1 VSRIPVAPLVKFL
14 VFGLVTMLATTVLGL
29 TIANAQSG
37 DRTVYSAR
45 FEDVTGLQR
54 GDDVRI
60 AGVIVGIVKD
70 IEVVDRRIARVDFEV
85 DSTLRLPATTRAA
98 VLYKNLIGQRF
109 LGLSQEQSA
118 CDPAAQPV
126 LAPGAVISVG
136 CTRKPLN
143 LTELFNGFRPLFQA
157 LEPEQVNT
165 LANEIIQVLQGQGG
179 TIESLLTSTASLTK
193 TLADKD
199 QVIGE
204 LIDNLNGVLDS
215 VTSRNDQLNDLIVSL
230 RELVAGLAEDR
241 EPIGNAI
248 SSIGD
253 LATTTSSL
261 LEEGRPALQAD
272 IAALG
277 DLADQLN
284 QGEPIIEHYL
294 QFAPYKL
301 NKIARA
307 GSYGSWFNFYL
318 CGLGGTIGLTLP
330 PPLPSIPKVDIGTLI
345 PPGAIGGPRC
355 GPDPDGLGD
364 DLAIGPP
371 WPVPGAEYGDGGQGD
386 GEHGHGDGHD
396 DPNKKASTT
405 SQDGVLKDP
414 KADLPLPAVE
424 GGN

>member
-1 VSRIPVAPLVKFL
+1 MSRIPVAPLVKFL
-14 VFGLVTMLATTVLGL
+14 VFAVVTMLATTVLGL
-29 TIANAQSG
+29 TIANSQGG
-37 DRTVYSAR
+37 DRTTYSAR
-45 FEDVTGLQR
+45 FEDVTGLLR

-60 AGVIVGIVKD
+60 AGVVVGSVKD
-70 IEVVDRRIARVDFEV
+70 IEVVDRRIARVDFEI
-85 DSTLRLPATTRAA
+85 DSSLRLPATTHAA

-109 LGLSQEQSA
+109 LGLSQEQQA
-118 CDPAAQPV
+118 CNPQAPQTLAA
-126 LAPGAVISVG
+126 GAVIPEG

-157 LEPEQVNT
+157 LDPEQVNT

-179 TIESLLTSTASLTK
+179 TIDSLLSSTASLTK

-199 QVIGE
+199 KVIGE
-204 LIDNLNGVLDS
+204 LIDNLNGVLDT

-253 LATTTSSL
+253 LAATTSSL
-261 LEEGRPALQAD
+261 LEEGRPALKAD

-277 DLADQLN
+277 DLADQLHE
-284 QGEPIIEHYL
+284 GEPIIEHYL

-318 CGLGGTIGLTLP
+318 CGLSGQIGITLP
-330 PPLPSIPKVDIGTLI
+330 PPLPKIGPFQIPVTQSEE
-345 PPGAIGGPRC
+345 PRC
-355 GPDPDGLGD
+355 SADPDGLGN
-364 DLAIGPP
+364 DLEIGPP
-371 WPVPGAEYGDGGQGD
+371 WPVPGTEYGDGD
-386 GEHGHGDGHD
+386 HGHGDGHD
-396 DPNKKASTT
+396 GDHGDPNKKAVHED
-405 SQDGVLKDP
+405 QLKEP
-414 KADLPLPAVE
+414 QADLPLPAV
-424 GGN
+424 GGGT

>member
-1 VSRIPVAPLVKFL
+1 MSRVPVAPLVKFL
-14 VFGLVTMLATTVLGL
+14 VFAVVTMLATTVLGL

-45 FEDVTGLQR
+45 FEDVTGLLR

-60 AGVIVGIVKD
+60 SGVVVGSVKD
-70 IEVVDRRIARVDFEV
+70 IEIVDRRVARVDFEI
-85 DSTLRLPATTRAA
+85 DSSLRLPASTHAA

-109 LGLSQEQSA
+109 LGLSQEQDN
-118 CDPAAQPV
+118 CDPKAPQV
-126 LAPGAVISVG
+126 LAAGAVIAES

-143 LTELFNGFRPLFQA
+143 LTELFSGFRPLFQA

-253 LATTTSSL
+253 LAQTTSSL

-277 DLADQLN
+277 DLADQLHE
-284 QGEPIIEHYL
+284 GEPIIEHYL

-301 NKIARA
+301 NKISRA

-318 CGLGGTIGLTLP
+318 CGLSGSIGLTLP
-330 PPLPSIPKVDIGTLI
+330 PPFPKIGPIELPVYQST
-345 PPGAIGGPRC
+345 APRC
-355 GPDPDGLGD
+355 GPDPDGLGN
-364 DLAIGPP
+364 DLEIGPP
-371 WPVPGAEYGDGGQGD
+371 WPVPGAEYGDDGQGD
-386 GEHGHGDGHD
+386 GGHGHGGDHG
-396 DPNKKASTT
+396 DPNEKASTHGG
-405 SQDGVLKDP
+405 QDDMLKDP
-414 KADLPLPAVE
+414 KADLPLPAVG

>member
-1 VSRIPVAPLVKFL
+1 VSRVPVGPLVKFL
-14 VFGLVTMLATTVLGL
+14 VFAVVTMLATTVLGM

-37 DRTVYSAR
+37 DRAAYSAR

-54 GDDVRI
+54 GDEVRI
-60 AGVIVGIVKD
+60 SGVIVGSVKD
-70 IEVVDRRIARVDFEV
+70 IEIVDRRIARVDFEI
-85 DSTLRLPATTRAA
+85 DSSLRLPATTRAA

-109 LGLSQEQSA
+109 LGLSQEA
-118 CDPAAQPV
+118 EPCDRQAAQT
-126 LAPGAVISVG
+126 LAAGAVISEG

-143 LTELFNGFRPLFQA
+143 LTELFNGFQPLFQA
-157 LEPEQVNT
+157 LDPEQVNT

-179 TIESLLTSTASLTK
+179 TIDSLLTSTASLTK

-284 QGEPIIEHYL
+284 EGEPIIEHYL

-301 NKIARA
+301 NKISRA

-318 CGLGGTIGLTLP
+318 CGLGGTIGIGDLV
-330 PPLPSIPKVDIGTLI
+330 PKFDIGTLI
-345 PPGAIGGPRC
+345 PPGSIGGPRC
-355 GPDPDGLGD
+355 GPDPDGLGN
-364 DLAIGPP
+364 DLEIGPP

-386 GEHGHGDGHD
+386 GSHGHGDGHD
-396 DPNKKASTT
+396 DPNKKASTHGG
-405 SQDGVLKDP
+405 QDELLKDP
-414 KADLPLPAVE
+414 EADLPLPAV
-424 GGN
+424 GGDH